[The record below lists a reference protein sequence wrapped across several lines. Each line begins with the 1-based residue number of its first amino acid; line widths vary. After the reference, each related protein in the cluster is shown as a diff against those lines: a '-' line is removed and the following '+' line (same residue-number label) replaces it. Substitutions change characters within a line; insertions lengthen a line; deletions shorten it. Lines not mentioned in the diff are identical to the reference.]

1 MMTTTPA
8 LALEYNVSDKAAGE
22 FGKSTSVETVT
33 VVGEEKLFNV
43 NVSKDSAFVPP
54 IFGSPSADTKGTG
67 YLLTPNISGV
77 GEMNIGS
84 GAGGVNVPNS
94 FASNTMQFPP
104 SNGTNDT
111 GYASSDKFT
120 LPDGLYYADGS
131 IGTLKIPSIN
141 LNVKVYET
149 ESLESLARGAG
160 HFKSTS
166 CWDGNVGLAGHN
178 RGVANHFGQ
187 IHTLEDG
194 DKITYTTKLGTR
206 TYEVFYVGQIEETDF
221 SRLGRSSENMITLI
235 TCVRNVPE
243 MRWCVQAR
251 EIT

>member
-1 MMTTTPA
+1 MKKKATMWTLTLLITMMTTTPA

-94 FASNTMQFPP
+94 FANTTQFPAFQW
-104 SNGTNDT
+104 N
-111 GYASSDKFT
+111 K
-120 LPDGLYYADGS
+120 
-131 IGTLKIPSIN
+131 
-141 LNVKVYET
+141 
-149 ESLESLARGAG
+149 
-160 HFKSTS
+160 
-166 CWDGNVGLAGHN
+166 
-178 RGVANHFGQ
+178 
-187 IHTLEDG
+187 
-194 DKITYTTKLGTR
+194 
-206 TYEVFYVGQIEETDF
+206 
-221 SRLGRSSENMITLI
+221 
-235 TCVRNVPE
+235 
-243 MRWCVQAR
+243 
-251 EIT
+251 

>member
-1 MMTTTPA
+1 MTMMTTTPA

-54 IFGSPSADTKGTG
+54 TFGSPSADTKGTG

-94 FASNTMQFPP
+94 SASNTTQFPP
-104 SNGTNDT
+104 SDRVNDT

-131 IGTLKIPSIN
+131 IGTLKIPSVN

-166 CWDGNVGLAGHN
+166 CWMEISVLQD
-178 RGVANHFGQ
+178 
-187 IHTLEDG
+187 
-194 DKITYTTKLGTR
+194 ITEG
-206 TYEVFYVGQIEETDF
+206 
-221 SRLGRSSENMITLI
+221 
-235 TCVRNVPE
+235 
-243 MRWCVQAR
+243 
-251 EIT
+251 